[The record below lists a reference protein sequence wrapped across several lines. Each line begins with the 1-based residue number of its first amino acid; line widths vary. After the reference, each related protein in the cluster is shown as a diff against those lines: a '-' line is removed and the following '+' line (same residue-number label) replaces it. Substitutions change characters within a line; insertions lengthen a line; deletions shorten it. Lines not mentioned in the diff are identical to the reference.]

1 MEQTCAV
8 VDSALVPVAVVARDP
23 MLEAGAASALRA
35 CPELVV
41 VEGEAAE
48 SARVAVVLVDEVDRE
63 VLDLARARRGA
74 VVLVVAELTPVQAL
88 HAVLA
93 GVRGLLRRRDAD
105 ARRLTRA
112 VLAAS
117 VGDCT
122 VPPDL
127 LDRLQ
132 GAVGAPASPA
142 LAGSGLS
149 ERERAVLALVAEG
162 RETGE
167 IAKELC
173 YSPRTV
179 TTVVHDITR
188 RFRLRNR
195 AHAVAYALRAG
206 LL

>member
-1 MEQTCAV
+1 M
-8 VDSALVPVAVVARDP
+8 ARDP
-23 MLEAGAASALRA
+23 MLEAGAASALREH
-35 CPELVV
+35 PELVV
-41 VEGEAAE
+41 VPADDAEAAQ
-48 SARVAVVLVDEVDRE
+48 VTVVMVDEVDRA
-63 VLDLARARRGA
+63 VLDLARTRHGA
-74 VVLVVAELTPVQAL
+74 VVLVVADLTPAQAL

-93 GVRGLLRRRDAD
+93 GVRGLLRRRDAG
-105 ARRLTRA
+105 AERLARA

-127 LDRLQ
+127 LDQLH
-132 GAVGAPASPA
+132 GTEAVSSGSV
-142 LAGSGLS
+142 LAGAGLS
-149 ERERAVLALVAEG
+149 ERERAVLSLVAEG
-162 RETGE
+162 HETGE
-167 IAKELC
+167 IAKKLC

-179 TTVVHDITR
+179 TTVVHDITY

>member
-8 VDSALVPVAVVARDP
+8 DSAVVPVAVVAGDP
-23 MLEAGAASALRA
+23 VLEAGAASALRGH
-35 CPELVV
+35 PDLVV
-41 VEGEAAE
+41 VPAADAE
-48 SARVAVVLVDEVDRE
+48 SARVVVVMADEVGRE
-63 VLDLARARRGA
+63 VLDLARSCRGA
-74 VVLVVAELTPVQAL
+74 VVLVVADLTPAQAL

-93 GVRGLLRRRDAD
+93 GVRGLLRRRDAGPE
-105 ARRLTRA
+105 RLARA
-112 VLAAS
+112 VLAAA

-132 GAVGAPASPA
+132 GGGDGASAVPA
-142 LAGSGLS
+142 LAGAGLS
-149 ERERAVLALVAEG
+149 DRERAVLTLVAEG
-162 RETGE
+162 HETGE
-167 IAKELC
+167 IARKLC

-179 TTVVHDITR
+179 TTVVHDITH

>member
-1 MEQTCAV
+1 MEQSCAV
-8 VDSALVPVAVVARDP
+8 VSALVGVAVVARDP
-23 MLEAGAASALRA
+23 MLEAGAASALREH
-35 CPELVV
+35 PELVV
-41 VEGEAAE
+41 VPADDAEAAQ
-48 SARVAVVLVDEVDRE
+48 VTVVMVDEVDRA
-63 VLDLARARRGA
+63 VLDLARTRHGA
-74 VVLVVAELTPVQAL
+74 VVLVVADLTPAQAL

-93 GVRGLLRRRDAD
+93 GVRGLLRRRDAG
-105 ARRLTRA
+105 AERLARA

-127 LDRLQ
+127 LDQLH
-132 GAVGAPASPA
+132 GTEAVSSGSV
-142 LAGSGLS
+142 LAGAGLS
-149 ERERAVLALVAEG
+149 ERERAVLSLVAEG
-162 RETGE
+162 HETGE
-167 IAKELC
+167 IAKKLC

-179 TTVVHDITR
+179 TTVVHDITY